1 MDQERLRNFIIW
13 AITTALASD
22 SAQRLRSNESRI
34 FVNKKKELGKE
45 SRDDSLVSK
54 FLRWLTASV
63 INGKLHQKSND
74 IYSRFTET
82 HKLESL
88 HSLLVHVENT
98 SEQRQIQMITALL
111 IQLIH
116 CSANLPDSLRQA
128 SISNSVLEIP
138 VDASYQA
145 KCRDAVTEACSYFW
159 TRVLQQ
165 LASVKT
171 QDASELKSTMEN
183 LVTDLLTT
191 LNLPE
196 YPASAS
202 ILEVLCAILIQN
214 AGTSSKDF
222 ASRSMAIDILG
233 TIAARLKHDA
243 VICSQEKFWVLQDL
257 LSKDAAPQNYQK
269 DTCCACLGGRAE
281 NLFPCSGCS
290 RLFHAECLDIEE
302 DEVLNQNW
310 YCHMCICSKQLA
322 AEGIVCRTEA

>member
-1 MDQERLRNFIIW
+1 
-13 AITTALASD
+13 
-22 SAQRLRSNESRI
+22 
-34 FVNKKKELGKE
+34 
-45 SRDDSLVSK
+45 
-54 FLRWLTASV
+54 
-63 INGKLHQKSND
+63 
-74 IYSRFTET
+74 
-82 HKLESL
+82 
-88 HSLLVHVENT
+88 
-98 SEQRQIQMITALL
+98 
-111 IQLIH
+111 
-116 CSANLPDSLRQA
+116 
-128 SISNSVLEIP
+128 
-138 VDASYQA
+138 
-145 KCRDAVTEACSYFW
+145 
-159 TRVLQQ
+159 
-165 LASVKT
+165 
-171 QDASELKSTMEN
+171 MEN

-257 LSKDAAPQNYQK
+257 LSKDAAPQNYPK

-281 NLFPCSGCS
+281 NLFPCSSCN
-290 RLFHAECLDIEE
+290 RLFHTECLDIEE

-322 AEGIVCRTEA
+322 AEGIICRTKA